1 MKEYKLSP
9 SDFAF
14 LWEECKCCFYL
25 KVVRGFDRPRMAFP
39 SIFGAIDRAMTACYN
54 GMHAQAIAT
63 GMPAGIIRFGQK
75 WVRSQPIPVGTEG
88 RTCCISGR
96 LDALIELEDNT
107 WGVIDFKT
115 SKAHGPRIPLYSRQ
129 LHAYAYA
136 LENPARGPLAF
147 GPVTTLG
154 LLVFEPASFVHNTDE
169 TADLKGRL
177 TWVEMRRDDAAFIDF
192 LGQVIAVLS
201 QPEPPDP
208 APGCPWC
215 AYRQDSREFGM

>member
-25 KVVRGFDRPRMAFP
+25 KVAMGFDRPRSAFP
-39 SIFGAIDRAMTACYN
+39 SIFGAIDSAMTACYN
-54 GMHAQAIAT
+54 GMHAQAITT
-63 GMPAGIIRFGQK
+63 GMPNGRIRLGQK
-75 WVRSQPIPVGTEG
+75 WVRSRPIPVGIG
-88 RTCCISGR
+88 DRTYCISGR

-115 SKAHGPRIPLYSRQ
+115 SKARGPQIPLYSRQ

-136 LENPARGPLAF
+136 LENPARDPLPV
-147 GPVTTLG
+147 GPVTRLG
-154 LLVFEPASFVHNTDE
+154 LLVFEPTSLVHNTDQ

-177 TWVEMRRDDAAFIDF
+177 TWVEMRRDDAAFMDF
-192 LGQVIAVLS
+192 LGQVVALVS

-208 APGCPWC
+208 APDCPWC
-215 AYRQDSREFGM
+215 AYRAASRAHNM